1 MRVLCIQTQG
11 CYAFVKWFQQGK
23 NPLQSINVKA
33 DKHISSLNL
42 DHRAMPLPLIN
53 LFERYILYTNH
64 TRLI

>member
-1 MRVLCIQTQG
+1 MRLLIIIG
-11 CYAFVKWFQQGK
+11 FSKEK

-53 LFERYILYTNH
+53 LFERYIPTTPVCLSVKLENNSP
-64 TRLI
+64 